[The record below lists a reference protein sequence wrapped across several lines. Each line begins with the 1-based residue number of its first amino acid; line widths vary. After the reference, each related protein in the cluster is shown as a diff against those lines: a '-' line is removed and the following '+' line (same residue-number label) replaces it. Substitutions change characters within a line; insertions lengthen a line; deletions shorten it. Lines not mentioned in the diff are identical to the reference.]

1 MIDICLPA
9 KLFPGAAGPP
19 CETCVMILAG
29 PPVAAITYVN
39 ESRGLDPSVYGGGG
53 SDSSALLLED
63 SAFVSRGRA
72 ALVSASTL
80 EVAGAVSGG
89 GVGAGEKAG
98 GGPESGS
105 RTFRRSGEA
114 CDGK

>member
-9 KLFPGAAGPP
+9 RLFPCAAGPP

-29 PPVAAITYVN
+29 PPVAAMTYVN
-39 ESRGLDPSVYGGGG
+39 ESSGLDPSVYGGGG

-63 SAFVSRGRA
+63 CAFVSRGRA
-72 ALVSASTL
+72 ALVSASTV
-80 EVAGAVSGG
+80 EVAAT
-89 GVGAGEKAG
+89 GAGEKAG
-98 GGPESGS
+98 GGTESGS
-105 RTFRRSGEA
+105 RTLRRSGEA

>member
-1 MIDICLPA
+1 
-9 KLFPGAAGPP
+9 
-19 CETCVMILAG
+19 MILAG

-39 ESRGLDPSVYGGGG
+39 ESSGLDPSVYGGGG
-53 SDSSALLLED
+53 SDSSALLPEA

-80 EVAGAVSGG
+80 VVAAVVSPE

-105 RTFRRSGEA
+105 RTLTRSGEA
-114 CDGK
+114 CEGK